1 MLNELQMLNDIQ
13 GIRLEMG
20 IRRKAPSVSLSLN
33 AESHLPSVSAE
44 EIYAGSMLL
53 HFSARET
60 QRKKILDIWE
70 PFSTVLAETPSWT
83 HSS

>member
-1 MLNELQMLNDIQ
+1 MLNDIPKA
-13 GIRLEMG
+13 IRLEMG
-20 IRRKAPSVSLSLN
+20 IRQKAPSVSLSLN
-33 AESHLPSVSAE
+33 AESHLPGVSAE
-44 EIYAGSMLL
+44 EIYTGSMLL

-70 PFSTVLAETPSWT
+70 PLPTVPTETPSWT